1 MIMATPKVLI
11 LPGWQGSGHSH
22 WQMRWVRLYAYQLVE
37 QHDWMRPLRG
47 DWLARLEDVMSDLNE
62 PVYLVAH
69 GLSCIQVAAWA
80 PISAHRH
87 KVAAALLVA
96 PSDVEASHLED
107 VFSSWR
113 PIELKA
119 LPFKSMLIGSPN
131 NPDCSAARAAHFAKC
146 WGSQY
151 LSLGESGQLN
161 AESILGDWPEGH
173 ALLND
178 LMKEKEHG
186 H

>member
-1 MIMATPKVLI
+1 MGNSKVLI
-11 LPGWQGSGHSH
+11 LPGWEGSGPSH
-22 WQMRWVRLYAYQLVE
+22 WQMRWVSQWAYQVLE

-47 DWLARLEDVMSDLNE
+47 DWLARLEDVVSELE
-62 PVYLVAH
+62 APVYLVAH

-87 KVAAALLVA
+87 KVAAAFLVA

-119 LPFKSMLIGSPN
+119 LPFKSMLIDSPN
-131 NPDCSAARAAHFAKC
+131 NPDCSAARATHFAKC

-151 LSLGESGQLN
+151 LRLGESGHLN
-161 AESILGDWPEGH
+161 AESNGGDWPEGH

>member
-1 MIMATPKVLI
+1 M
-11 LPGWQGSGHSH
+11 H
-22 WQMRWVRLYAYQLVE
+22 WVRRYAYQLVE

-69 GLSCIQVAAWA
+69 GLGCIQIAAWA
-80 PISAHRH
+80 QISAHVH
-87 KVAAALLVA
+87 KVEAALLVS
-96 PSDVEASHLED
+96 PSDVEASHLEG
-107 VFSSWR
+107 VFSSWQ

-119 LPFKSMLIGSPN
+119 LPFKSMLIGSQN
-131 NPDCSAARAAHFAKC
+131 NPDCSAARTAHLANC
-146 WGSQY
+146 WGCKY
-151 LSLGESGQLN
+151 LNLGECGQLN
-161 AESILGDWPEGH
+161 AESNLRDWPEGH

-186 H
+186 Y